1 MLPKSWFELMQG
13 LYNRR
18 LISDVIV
25 WDGEKESDSV
35 EIPLASRLQPVLIAV
50 DNQSSAL
57 TATLEH
63 LIAAEDG
70 NASAQIGEDP
80 NGTLTITVNEPGAA
94 GNLYTLQFL
103 IAEAGEEMSVSV
115 DENLMVIFLGTDSEG
130 LPDLLKNTAAL
141 IADYITENHGE
152 LFTATFSG
160 DGFFDEETDPLPFA
174 GGAAWETVT
183 ILWGNVKDLTGNR
196 LSALQQVHAE
206 IRSEVR
212 FAWNKDVTDGMRIR
226 HGERTLEIVGI
237 PADPDGNKRD
247 LVCTCREIRP

>member
-103 IAEAGEEMSVSV
+103 IAEEPDEGMMVSV
-115 DENLMVIFLGTDSEG
+115 GFNTVLVILGTDELG
-130 LPDLLKNTAAL
+130 DPDPIKNTAAL
-141 IADYITENHGE
+141 IADYINEHHDVI
-152 LFTATFSG
+152 LTAGFSG
-160 DGFFDEETDPLPFA
+160 NGSGIFDKATEPLPFA
-174 GGAAWETVT
+174 GGVIETWAEVVDFDGT
-183 ILWGNVKDLTGNR
+183 PLELIIGAEAMVCFGSIEDWPRFIKGRIV
-196 LSALQQVHAE
+196 LSSLVAPEEDTMTQIIVQ
-206 IRSEVR
+206 EV
-212 FAWNKDVTDGMRIR
+212 
-226 HGERTLEIVGI
+226 
-237 PADPDGNKRD
+237 
-247 LVCTCREIRP
+247 